1 MRLITLLRRADPLGG
16 TDHQLSARGRAGLRA
31 LVGPPDA
38 VREETRRTTVQSPRS
53 RAGVPRWVGAG
64 LAVAAVTTAALLL
77 VPGMLV
83 ASRSVEAVPAD
94 VPSQPVAEPVWVKI
108 ADSPLSP
115 RYEARGAWVDG
126 RYLLVSGHTDPC
138 GPVESD
144 CQPHP
149 DWLADGAL
157 YDPAKDTWRSISPA
171 PLVTSLGEPVV
182 LGDSVYFLTDH
193 AEIPDELARTD
204 RVLLRYEVATDTWT
218 SHPLP
223 QRGGGRL
230 VATDSA
236 IIILSGTDT
245 DGKVEDLVFHADTGA
260 WSSLPDD
267 PFGPSDR
274 DAVWAGDRLVLSA
287 TPLGATEPP
296 FPPVQLAVMDASL
309 SGWSELKTTGPV
321 YGSDPI
327 AVGNRVVW
335 KTNGDRYD
343 IVDGKRTYEYYSSLN
358 PITGQVTDIK
368 AGFQRGTLA
377 GAWVA
382 TGSQAIIEGDLYNPT
397 TGQWTTV
404 PELGTLVSYRYTTQV
419 GGEHSILLWGGNP
432 SSGTDGRLLLLP

>member
-1 MRLITLLRRADPLGG
+1 MRLTTLLRRADPLGG

-38 VREETRRTTVQSPRS
+38 NQKEIHRTTVRNPPS
-53 RAGVPRWVGAG
+53 RAGMQRWVGAG

-77 VPGMLV
+77 VPGMLG
-83 ASRSVEAVPAD
+83 ASRSVPAVPAE

-115 RYEARGAWVDG
+115 RYEARGVWVDG
-126 RYLLVSGHTDPC
+126 RYLLVSGNTDPC

-144 CQPHP
+144 CVRHP
-149 DWLADGAL
+149 VWLADGAL
-157 YDPAKDTWRSISPA
+157 YDPAKDAWASISPA

-204 RVLLRYEVATDTWT
+204 RVLLRYQVDTNTWT
-218 SHPLP
+218 RSPLP
-223 QRGGGRL
+223 QKAGGRL

-236 IIILSGTDT
+236 VIALSVSDL
-245 DGKVEDLVFHADTGA
+245 DGKVEELVFHPDTDS

-267 PFGPSDR
+267 PFEASDR
-274 DAVWAGDRLVLSA
+274 DAVWAGGRLVLSA
-287 TPLGATEPP
+287 TPLKASKSPAR
-296 FPPVQLAVMDASL
+296 LAVMDASL
-309 SGWSELKTTGPV
+309 SGWSKLKTTEPV

-327 AVGNRVVW
+327 AVGDRVVW
-335 KTNGDRYD
+335 KSNGDRYD
-343 IVDGKRTYEYYSSLN
+343 VVDGKRTHEYYSSLN

-368 AGFQRGTLA
+368 AGFQRGILD

-382 TGSQAIIEGDLYNPT
+382 SGRQVVIEGDLYNPT
-397 TGQWTTV
+397 TGRWTTV

-419 GGEHSILLWGGNP
+419 GGEHSILLWGGNQ